1 MTAAR
6 KLRVDLLNDPIDSS
20 LRAFAIPMAFSFL
33 VQLLYSLIDRFYVSR
48 LGDAA
53 IAAIGSS
60 DQVAFFV
67 FTLGSGFGVGTGI
80 IVARR
85 MGEGNAMEAGRT
97 ATQALVGMLMLGAVV
112 TTILYILMP
121 YIPQRFGLAP
131 NVATYAVQY
140 MSMLF
145 LGLTANLVNF
155 QISSVVRSTGNSVYP
170 MIILLM
176 TTVVNAV
183 IAPFLIFGIGPFPR
197 MEMAGA
203 GLATALSQILGA
215 GFSIW
220 AVGAGK
226 AGIRLNFKNFK
237 LDPSLLNRI
246 GKQGFPASLQML
258 SVSLNRMGIFVIAGA
273 FGTSVV
279 AGYTLGLYMDM
290 IVFMFVFATGMAVE
304 VATGQ
309 NLGAGKVDR
318 IHLYHRSAVKQLSV
332 VIVTLG
338 VVIYLFGAQ
347 FIGLYTHTPAT
358 ITEATNYLHIS
369 VFGYLFFAIGVATVR
384 VVSGA
389 GAAFTS
395 MGITAG
401 SILGVQLPLA
411 YVLSRYAGL
420 GQQGIWFALVIGYVV
435 LTVVAT
441 VVKRRGRWL
450 TARV

>member
-1 MTAAR
+1 MSAAR
-6 KLRVDLLNDPIDSS
+6 TLRVDLLNDPIDSS

-97 ATQALVGMLMLGAVV
+97 ATQALVGMVMLGAVV

-332 VIVTLG
+332 VIITLG

-358 ITEATNYLHIS
+358 ISEATNYLHIS

-441 VVKRRGRWL
+441 IVKRRGRWL

>member
-1 MTAAR
+1 MSAAR
-6 KLRVDLLNDPIDSS
+6 KLRVDLLSDPIDSS
-20 LRAFAIPMAFSFL
+20 LRAFAIPMAFSYL

-67 FTLGSGFGVGTGI
+67 FTLGSGFGVGAGI

-85 MGEGNAMEAGRT
+85 MGEGNAEEAGRT
-97 ATQALVGMLMLGAVV
+97 ATQALVGMIMLGAVV
-112 TTILYILMP
+112 TTILYILLP

-145 LGLTANLVNF
+145 IGLTANLVNF
-155 QISSVVRSTGNSVYP
+155 QISSIVRSTGNSVYP
-170 MIILLM
+170 MVILLM
-176 TTVVNAV
+176 TTVVNAI

-309 NLGAGKVDR
+309 NLGAGKIER
-318 IHLYHRSAVKQLSV
+318 IDLYHRSAVKQLSV
-332 VIVTLG
+332 VIAVLG
-338 VVIYLFGAQ
+338 LAIYLFGAQ
-347 FIGLYTHTPAT
+347 FIGLYTTTPAT
-358 ITEATNYLHIS
+358 VVEATNYLHIS

-395 MGITAG
+395 MSITAG

-411 YVLSRYAGL
+411 YVLSRYSGL
-420 GQQGIWFALVIGYVV
+420 GQTGIWLAVVIGYAV
-435 LTVVAT
+435 LTIVAT
-441 VVKRRGRWL
+441 VVKRRGKWL
-450 TARV
+450 SARV

>member
-1 MTAAR
+1 MSAAR
-6 KLRVDLLNDPIDSS
+6 TLRVDLLNDPIDSS

-85 MGEGNAMEAGRT
+85 MGEGNVTEAGRT
-97 ATQALVGMLMLGAVV
+97 ATQALVGMMMLGAVV

-170 MIILLM
+170 MVILLM
-176 TTVVNAV
+176 TTVVNAI

-220 AVGAGK
+220 AVGVGK

-358 ITEATNYLHIS
+358 ISEATNYLHIS

-435 LTVVAT
+435 LTIVAT
-441 VVKRRGRWL
+441 IVKRRGRWL